1 MPLFT
6 LPLAALLAL
15 QDSVTAVTDSVTLPS
30 AAPVEPVSTF
40 DLLVKGGW
48 TMIPIFLLSFL
59 AVFVFVE
66 RLLALRRADSDPDQ
80 LMQTVG
86 NYVRSGDLSGAI
98 GYCRAENSP
107 ASRVIQGGLE
117 RVGRSIDEIREAVQ
131 AAGRQ
136 EAFGLERRMD
146 LLASAAALAP
156 MLGFLGTV
164 TGLIEAFQAI
174 QYVQGS
180 VSPSI
185 LANGMWEAMITTAA
199 GLIVGIP
206 ALFAYNFL
214 FNRIRHT
221 VNDLERTATD
231 FVDLLQT
238 PARAVEPARTY
249 A

>member
-1 MPLFT
+1 MSL
-6 LPLAALLAL
+6 LALLLAL
-15 QDSVTAVTDSVTLPS
+15 QDSLAAVTDPVTS
-30 AAPVEPVSTF
+30 AATPPAEPMSGIDV
-40 DLLVKGGW
+40 LVRGGW

-59 AVFVFVE
+59 AVFVLVE
-66 RLLALRRADSDPDQ
+66 RLLALRRADSDPDR
-80 LMQTVG
+80 LMQTVSS
-86 NYVRSGDLSGAI
+86 YVRSGDLSGAI
-98 GYCRAENSP
+98 GYCRAENTP
-107 ASRVIQGGLE
+107 ASRIIQGGLE
-117 RVGRSIDEIREAVQ
+117 RVGRPIEEIREAVQ

-136 EAFGLERRMD
+136 EAFLLERRMD
-146 LLASAAALAP
+146 LLASVAALAP

-174 QYVQGS
+174 QYVEGS
-180 VSPSI
+180 VSPAI

-199 GLIVGIP
+199 GLTVGIP

-238 PARAVEPARTY
+238 PARAMDPLHHQY